1 METPMVLFP
10 SRFPSRS
17 PFLKTAALA
26 AVAALVQ
33 GCAQT
38 PASQASASQALASP
52 APSNATVAAHVSAAT
67 KTAGTDLGALLT
79 LCKPAADARPQQAEL
94 DRSLTALIDKPA
106 PPPGKAFDNLYFVGA
121 DWVSAWAVK
130 TSDGIILIDA
140 LNNQV
145 EAAALIEGGMRK
157 LGLDPAQIRYVVVT
171 HGHGD
176 HYGGAPYL
184 AQKYHARVVMS
195 EADWTMTET
204 KLEFAT
210 PIWGAPPKRGPRDIS
225 VKDGDR
231 LTLGD
236 TTLTLYI
243 TPGHTMGTISP
254 VFDVASGKQKHRAML
269 WGGTGFNFGKDV
281 PRLNSY
287 IAATQRMDTVVSA
300 QKIDVMLSNHS
311 NIDGSQGKLAAL
323 RQQPAQPNPF
333 VMGTP
338 VVERALS
345 VMGECAQAQRDRF
358 VMQ

>member
-1 METPMVLFP
+1 MVHSP
-10 SRFPSRS
+10 SRF

-26 AVAALVQ
+26 AAVAFVQ
-33 GCAQT
+33 GCAQA
-38 PASQASASQALASP
+38 PASQAAASQP
-52 APSNATVAAHVSAAT
+52 PSDATVAAHVAAAT
-67 KTAGTDLGALLT
+67 QTAGADLGALLT

-94 DRSLTALIDKPA
+94 DRSLTALINKPA

-121 DWVSAWAVK
+121 DWVSAWAIK
-130 TSDGIILIDA
+130 TSDGIILVDA

-157 LGLDPAQIRYVVVT
+157 LGLDPAQIKYVLVT

-184 AQKYHARVVMS
+184 AQKYNARVVMS

-236 TTLTLYI
+236 TTLTLYV
-243 TPGHTMGTISP
+243 TPGHTMGTVSP
-254 VFDVASGKQKHRAML
+254 VFDVNEGGRTHRAML

-287 IAATQRMDTVVSA
+287 VDATRRMGTVVSA

-311 NIDGSQGKLAAL
+311 NFDGSQGKLAAL
-323 RQQPAQPNPF
+323 RQQPTRNNPF

-338 VVERALS
+338 TVERALN

-358 VMQ
+358 AMQP